1 MILKAKFIYI
11 LKVQSR
17 EILTNVDYKRN
28 VYLWEKQNIYYYI
41 LLNTYILSFHSLK
54 IIELP

>member
-1 MILKAKFIYI
+1 MMLKAKFIYI

-28 VYLWEKQNIYYYI
+28 VFLWEKQNIYYYI
-41 LLNTYILSFHSLK
+41 LLNTYTFFS
-54 IIELP
+54 